1 MNNRKRYPN
10 ALLFMSLISLIL
22 SGCKPQA
29 SDEVEIA
36 GNAQGTTYHIKY
48 VQPTSPVSREELS
61 SKIEERFAEL
71 DKKLSNYR
79 DDSEISVVNHQNTQ
93 AWITVSPEIM
103 DQLVIAQYVFKLSGG
118 CYDITVKPLF
128 DLWGFS
134 KHEGKIPAPAAIT
147 DTLKS
152 IGSQYLV
159 LDPPNH
165 RIRKLLPQLR
175 IDLSSI
181 AQGYSVA
188 QMAKL
193 LENAGI
199 NDYLAEI
206 GGEMKVKGHKASG
219 QPWRVAIE
227 KPLPN
232 TQEVSEVLTVTQAS
246 GTAIMTSGTY
256 RNYFEQGGQNY
267 SHILDP
273 STGYPV
279 NHHLL
284 STTVLH
290 PDPTW
295 ADAWSTALLCLGEQ
309 RGFRIAEQENLKAVF
324 IFGDQG
330 ELKEHYSTA
339 FMESQ

>member
-1 MNNRKRYPN
+1 MNNRKRYPP
-10 ALLFMSLISLIL
+10 ALLFMPLLSLIL
-22 SGCKPQA
+22 SGCQHQT

-36 GNAQGTTYHIKY
+36 GNAQGTTFHIKY
-48 VQPTSPVSREELS
+48 VQPAHPISREELS
-61 SKIEERFAEL
+61 RKIEDRFAEL

-79 DDSEISVVNHQNTQ
+79 DDSEISIINHQNSQ
-93 AWITVSPEIM
+93 EWITVSQEIM
-103 DQLVIAQYVFKLSGG
+103 DQLVIAQHVFKLSGG
-118 CYDITVKPLF
+118 CYDVTVKPLF

-134 KHEGKIPAPAAIT
+134 RHEGRIPAPEEINE
-147 DTLKS
+147 TLKT
-152 IGSQYLV
+152 IGGQHLL
-159 LDPPNH
+159 LDPPHH

-188 QMAKL
+188 QMANL

-199 NDYLAEI
+199 TNYLAEI
-206 GGEMKVKGHKASG
+206 GGEMKVRGHKASG

-232 TQEVSEVLTVTQAS
+232 TQEVSEILTVTQAS

-256 RNYFEQGGQNY
+256 RNYFEANGRTY

-295 ADAWSTALLCLGEQ
+295 ADAWSTALLCLGEK

-339 FMESQ
+339 FTESH

>member
-1 MNNRKRYPN
+1 MLAIPFIAVACQQPETK
-10 ALLFMSLISLIL
+10 
-22 SGCKPQA
+22 
-29 SDEVEIA
+29 EIELA
-36 GNAQGTTYHIKY
+36 GNAQGTTYHIKF
-48 VQPTSPVSREELS
+48 VQPSPPLAASELH
-61 SKIEERFAEL
+61 KQIEARFAEL
-71 DKKLSNYR
+71 DSKLSNYR
-79 DDSEISVVNHQNTQ
+79 DDSEIAQINRQTSTD
-93 AWITVSPEIM
+93 WISVSPEIM
-103 DQLVIAQYVFKLSGG
+103 EELVVAQQVYRLSDG

-134 KHEGKIPAPAAIT
+134 RHEGKVPDETAIRE
-147 DTLKS
+147 TLQK
-152 IGSQYLV
+152 IGGHYLE

-165 RIRKLLPQLR
+165 RIRKHLPLLR

-181 AQGYSVA
+181 AQGYSVE

-199 NDYLAEI
+199 SNYLAEI
-206 GGEMKVKGHKASG
+206 GGEMKARGHKASG

-256 RNYFEQGGQNY
+256 RNYFEESGRTY

-273 STGYPV
+273 STGRPV
-279 NHHLL
+279 THKLL

-295 ADAWSTALLCLGEQ
+295 ADAWSTALLCLGEE
-309 RGFRIAEQENLKAVF
+309 RGFRIAEQENLRAVF
-324 IFGDQG
+324 IYGEQG
-330 ELKEHYSTA
+330 ELRERYSTA
-339 FMESQ
+339 FNESH